1 MSTSKQKVA
10 LVTGATSGIGRATAK
25 KLTAQG
31 WLVFATGRRESELAE
46 LVDEGAA
53 SGSKVVELTDPDAI
67 STLVQDVLSRYGRLD
82 GLVHAAGILTSGGMD
97 NESDEGFLRLMDV
110 NLNASWYLLK
120 RAWDALKAS
129 KGSAVLISSVTGL
142 RAFPNLAGYCVSKA
156 AVDQLVRCAALD
168 GAPHGIRVN
177 GINPGVVVTN
187 LHKAG
192 GMNEETYAGFLEH
205 SKDTHPLGRVGEADE
220 VAETIAFLLGE
231 QSGWTTGIS
240 FPIDG
245 GRQLTCAR

>member
-1 MSTSKQKVA
+1 MSSSETKTV
-10 LVTGATSGIGRATAK
+10 LVTGATSGIGRATAI
-25 KLTAQG
+25 KLSAAG
-31 WLVFATGRRESELAE
+31 WKVYATGRRAAE
-46 LVDEGAA
+46 LEELVQQGHATA
-53 SGSKVVELTDPDAI
+53 SMVVELTNPEAV
-67 STLVQDVLSRYGRLD
+67 SSLVEDVLDKLGHLD

-120 RAWDALKAS
+120 RTWEALKAT
-129 KGSAVLISSVTGL
+129 KGSAVLVSSVTGL

-156 AVDQLVRCAALD
+156 AVDQLVRCASLD

-192 GMNEETYAGFLEH
+192 GMNDDAYGGFLEH
-205 SKDTHPLGRVGEADE
+205 SKMTHPLGRVGEADE
-220 VAETIAFLLGE
+220 VADTIAFLLGD